1 MMNNKYPTQMLSAIA
16 LSLIAGSACAMSEAP
31 SVLET
36 DIVFTNSTLDTLQ
49 VELSG
54 DASAV
59 QQAYQVAP
67 LATATLAKL
76 SRHTGDSSALNI
88 RLSSSDYQV
97 NLSQQIQGT
106 DLLFGAHTD
115 DLNVAPQDNSDIQR
129 FQTQLAG
136 DSNTLAFNA
145 NNLND
150 GGQLTYVL
158 QEEDKKPALGA
169 ANQFNV
175 LSYNIWATTI
185 FGSKKVKTRLDEMPA
200 VMAGY
205 DALVLTEVFD
215 DIATAALL
223 KNLRAEYPYQS
234 SEIFKAGK
242 VMKSGTRI
250 LSRWPFVLEDN
261 FKYNPCNGIQC
272 AATRGVIH
280 ARINKQGN
288 PYHLFATHTQ
298 SSDDATNR
306 AARLGQLEEMGE
318 YIRSLNIPADEAVI
332 LAGDFN
338 VNKIGL
344 PQDRDYLEAVLA
356 ATEPTNTGH
365 NLTYDGQ
372 TNAWAE
378 AQYSEYLDYTLIAN
392 NHLQPTSAEQQIFAP
407 RSTKDALWGEW
418 DISDHYAARG
428 IFTFPSAAQPPRSAF
443 PFIGDVVHIET
454 TNGHYL
460 RSMSGGNSFI
470 SAASD
475 QVGTWE
481 SFTFEDQGNN
491 QVAIRAFDGHYVAL
505 DSYLVGTLKA
515 TAESITDA
523 ALFTL
528 VELGNNKLA
537 IQADNGKYLRAD
549 FGGSAGLSAASNTIG
564 AHQTFTLIRQ

>member
-1 MMNNKYPTQMLSAIA
+1 MKSIKYSTQILSTLA
-16 LSLIAGSACAMSEAP
+16 LSFIASSAFAMSQPP

-36 DIVFTNSTLDTLQ
+36 DIVFTNSTLDSLQ

-59 QQAYQVAP
+59 QQTYQVAP

-76 SRHTGDSSALNI
+76 TRNEGINSALNI
-88 RLSSSDYQV
+88 QLSSDDYQI
-97 NLSQQIQGT
+97 NLSQQTDGT
-106 DLLFGAHTD
+106 LLAFGANTD
-115 DLNVAPQDNSDIQR
+115 DLDVAPQSESHIQR

-145 NNLND
+145 SNLKN

-158 QEEDKKPALGA
+158 QEDDKKPALGG

-261 FKYNPCNGIQC
+261 FKYTPCNGIQC

-280 ARINKQGN
+280 ARINKQGT

-298 SSDDATNR
+298 SSDDDANR
-306 AARLGQLEEMGE
+306 AARLGQLDEMGE

-356 ATEPTNTGH
+356 ATEPTNAGH

-372 TNAWAE
+372 TNTWAE

-392 NHLQPTSAEQQIFAP
+392 DHLQPTFAKQEVFAP

-428 IFTFPSAAQPPRSAF
+428 IFIFPS
-443 PFIGDVVHIET
+443 T
-454 TNGHYL
+454 T
-460 RSMSGGNSFI
+460 
-470 SAASD
+470 
-475 QVGTWE
+475 QT
-481 SFTFEDQGNN
+481 QGP
-491 QVAIRAFDGHYVAL
+491 V
-505 DSYLVGTLKA
+505 SP
-515 TAESITDA
+515 
-523 ALFTL
+523 
-528 VELGNNKLA
+528 
-537 IQADNGKYLRAD
+537 
-549 FGGSAGLSAASNTIG
+549 
-564 AHQTFTLIRQ
+564 